1 MRFSHLCVIDAQN
14 LYKTRVLVL
23 QMDTETGQKEQ
34 VQCYDLQDGEQL
46 VEAVP
51 PIKRRYANSVGFI
64 SPRWDAGASAWV
76 EAATEEEITA
86 WEAEHPAPKKPE
98 PAPTVEEL
106 QAKIA
111 ALTTS
116 NQMLE
121 DCLVEMA
128 AVVYA

>member
-1 MRFSHLCVIDAQN
+1 MKFKYSCVIDEEN
-14 LYKTRVLVL
+14 LYKTLVL
-23 QMDTETGQKEQ
+23 LIEKDRKYKIENHTMQP
-34 VQCYDLQDGEQL
+34 GESL
-46 VEAVP
+46 LDVSP
-51 PIKRRYANSVGFI
+51 PTLKRYAGAAGLI

-76 EAATEEEITA
+76 EAATEEEIAA

-106 QAKIA
+106 QAQIT

-121 DCLVEMA
+121 DCIIEMA
-128 AVVYA
+128 GVIYA